1 MRFFV
6 SGKFE
11 DRKNVRELMDKLEAL
26 GHTITHDWTVDKETD
41 EGYPVVH
48 AMNDLRGVQVCDAL
62 VGRFIKKN
70 HYRGSLSELGAAL
83 GLNKKV
89 YIIGHGADECI
100 FTNHPSVQRFET
112 ELEFLSY
119 VRQVL

>member
-1 MRFFV
+1 MKFFV

-11 DRKNVRELMDKLEAL
+11 DRKNVRKLMDKLEGL
-26 GHTITHDWTVDKETD
+26 GHTIAHDWTADEETD

-62 VGRFIKKN
+62 VGRFIEKN
-70 HYRGSLSELGAAL
+70 HYRGSLAELGAAL
-83 GLNKKV
+83 GLDTRV

-100 FTNHPSVQRFET
+100 FVNHPRVIRCSDEK
-112 ELEFLSY
+112 EFLSY